1 MEAFRPIV
9 ADSVVVTAIN
19 TGRLQAQHFVRG
31 HEACALTPAGRNALL
46 EVFEHRMNTE
56 IAGAVGEAR
65 AGRNNVT
72 HPIFGDRATWRRT
85 FEIQARLFAR
95 WIQGEILTW
104 PHFKV
109 R

>member
-1 MEAFRPIV
+1 M
-9 ADSVVVTAIN
+9 ADCVVVTAIL
-19 TGRLQAQHFVRG
+19 TGRRPAQHFVRG
-31 HEACALTPAGRNALL
+31 HEACALPAPGRNALL
-46 EVFEHRMNTE
+46 EVFEHRMDTE
-56 IAGAVGEAR
+56 SAGAVGEAR
-65 AGRNNVT
+65 AGRNKIT

-109 R
+109 RC